1 MALDQFVMS
10 NVGWLWLVTLVI
22 AVIALLIGGA
32 ALTWAFWLQGRLRKV
47 NAEYKALVAGTSGGD
62 LEQILHEHIASVR
75 DTAGRLED
83 LETLARQTDLA
94 SRRSLQWLGV
104 LRFNPFNDV
113 GGDQSFALALVDG
126 YGNGVVVSSL
136 HMRDVTR
143 VYAKP
148 LKKWEA
154 EHHLTDEEK
163 QAIANA
169 YALQGQAKKKTE
181 EGA

>member
-1 MALDQFVMS
+1 VVLNSFVMS
-10 NVGWLWLVTLVI
+10 NVGWLWLVTLLV
-22 AVIALLIGGA
+22 AVA
-32 ALTWAFWLQGRLRKV
+32 ALAWAGWLYSRLTKV
-47 NAEYKALVAGTSGGD
+47 DAGYKALVSGTSGGN
-62 LEQILHEHIASVR
+62 LEHILHDHIAQVR
-75 DTAGRLED
+75 ATQQRLEE
-83 LETLARQTDLA
+83 LEALAHQTDLA

-136 HMRDVTR
+136 HMRDMTR

-169 YALQGQAKKKTE
+169 YALQSQAKKKTE
-181 EGA
+181 GGY

>member
-1 MALDQFVMS
+1 MALNQLVIS
-10 NVGWLWLVTLVI
+10 NVGWLWLMT
-22 AVIALLIGGA
+22 LLIAGA
-32 ALTWAFWLQGRLRKV
+32 ALAWAGWLQIRLGKV
-47 NAEYKALVAGTSGGD
+47 NAEYKALVAGTSGGN
-62 LEQILHEHIASVR
+62 LEQILQDHIAQVR
-75 DTAGRLED
+75 DTTERLKE
-83 LETLARQTDLA
+83 LEALAHQTDLA

-136 HMRDVTR
+136 HMRDLTR

-169 YALQGQAKKKTE
+169 YALQSQAKRKD
-181 EGA
+181 

>member
-1 MALDQFVMS
+1 MALNQFVMS
-10 NVGWLWLVTLVI
+10 NISWLWLLTLII
-22 AVIALLIGGA
+22 AGA
-32 ALTWAFWLQGRLRKV
+32 ALAWAGWLHTRLRQV

-62 LEQILHEHIASVR
+62 LEQILHDHIAEVR
-75 DTAGRLED
+75 ATMQRLEE
-83 LETLARQTDLA
+83 LEALAHQTDLA

-169 YALQGQAKKKTE
+169 YALQSQARKKD
-181 EGA
+181 

>member
-1 MALDQFVMS
+1 MALNQFVID
-10 NVGWLWLVTLVI
+10 NAGWLWLVTLVL
-22 AVIALLIGGA
+22 AVIALLIAGA
-32 ALTWAFWLQGRLRKV
+32 ALAWAFWLQRRLRRV
-47 NAEYKALVAGTSGGD
+47 GAEYRALVAGTSGGN
-62 LEQILHEHIASVR
+62 LEQILNDHIAQVR
-75 DTAGRLED
+75 ATTHRLEE

-104 LRFNPFNDV
+104 LRFNPFEEV

-126 YGNGVVVSSL
+126 YGKGVVVSSL
-136 HMRDVTR
+136 HMRDLTR

-169 YALQGQAKKKTE
+169 YALQGQTKKKD
-181 EGA
+181 

>member
-1 MALDQFVMS
+1 MALNQFVM
-10 NVGWLWLVTLVI
+10 NNAGWLWLVTSLI
-22 AVIALLIGGA
+22 AVAALLIAGA
-32 ALTWAFWLQGRLRKV
+32 ALAWAFWLQRRLRGV

-62 LEQILHEHIASVR
+62 LEQILHDHIAQVR
-75 DTAGRLED
+75 ATTQRLGE
-83 LETLARQTDLA
+83 LETLAHQTDLA
-94 SRRSLQWLGV
+94 SRRSLQWLGA
-104 LRFNPFNDV
+104 LRFNPFDEV

-169 YALQGQAKKKTE
+169 YALQGQATKKD
-181 EGA
+181 

>member
-1 MALDQFVMS
+1 MALNQFVMS
-10 NVGWLWLVTLVI
+10 NVGWLWLVTSLI
-22 AVIALLIGGA
+22 AAGALA
-32 ALTWAFWLQGRLRKV
+32 WAGWLHARLGKV

-62 LEQILHEHIASVR
+62 LEQVLHDHIAEVR
-75 DTAGRLED
+75 RTGQRLD
-83 LETLARQTDLA
+83 ALENLAHQTDLA

-136 HMRDVTR
+136 HMREMTR

-148 LKKWEA
+148 LKNWEA

-169 YALQGQAKKKTE
+169 YALQRQEARSD
-181 EGA
+181 

>member
-1 MALDQFVMS
+1 MVCDVINCRWCAGL
-10 NVGWLWLVTLVI
+10 GWLAAYPAAASQHRIRGPAHAFHEALVT
-22 AVIALLIGGA
+22 
-32 ALTWAFWLQGRLRKV
+32 
-47 NAEYKALVAGTSGGD
+47 GTSGGN
-62 LEQILHEHIASVR
+62 LEQILHDHIAEVR
-75 DTAGRLED
+75 NTAQRLEE
-83 LETLARQTDLA
+83 LEALARQTDLA

-104 LRFNPFNDV
+104 LRFNPFDDV
-113 GGDQSFALALVDG
+113 GGDQSFAVALVDG
-126 YGNGVVVSSL
+126 YGNGVVISSL

-169 YALQGQAKKKTE
+169 YALQKQ
-181 EGA
+181 

>member
-1 MALDQFVMS
+1 MALNQFVMD
-10 NVGWLWLVTLVI
+10 NAGWLWLVTLLI
-22 AVIALLIGGA
+22 AVIALLIAGA
-32 ALTWAFWLQGRLRKV
+32 ALAWAFWLQSRLRKV
-47 NAEYKALVAGTSGGD
+47 DAEYRALVAGTSGGD
-62 LEQILHEHIASVR
+62 LEQILHDHIAQVR
-75 DTAGRLED
+75 ATTQRLDE
-83 LETLARQTDLA
+83 LEALARQTDLA

-104 LRFNPFNDV
+104 LRFNPFDEV

-163 QAIANA
+163 QAIVNA
-169 YALQGQAKKKTE
+169 YALQGQAKKKD
-181 EGA
+181 

>member
-1 MALDQFVMS
+1 VALNEFVME
-10 NVGWLWLVTLVI
+10 NAGWLWLVTLLVAI
-22 AVIALLIGGA
+22 GALV
-32 ALTWAFWLQGRLRKV
+32 WAGWLQTRLGKV
-47 NAEYKALVAGTSGGD
+47 KAEYTSLVAGTSGGS
-62 LEQILHEHIASVR
+62 LEQTLHEHIAQVR
-75 DTAGRLED
+75 ATSERLDELD
-83 LETLARQTDLA
+83 RLAHQTDLA

-126 YGNGVVVSSL
+126 YGNGVVISSL
-136 HMRDVTR
+136 HMREMTR

-148 LKKWEA
+148 LKKWES

-169 YALQGQAKKKTE
+169 FAQQSR
-181 EGA
+181 

>member
-1 MALDQFVMS
+1 MALNQFVT
-10 NVGWLWLVTLVI
+10 NNAGWLWLVTALI
-22 AVIALLIGGA
+22 AIFALLVAGA
-32 ALTWAFWLQGRLRKV
+32 GLAWAIWLQGRLRGV

-62 LEQILHEHIASVR
+62 LEQILHDYMARVR
-75 DTAGRLED
+75 DTSQRLEE
-83 LETLARQTDLA
+83 LEALAHQTDLA
-94 SRRSLQWLGV
+94 SRRSLQWLGA
-104 LRFNPFNDV
+104 LRFNPFEEV

-169 YALQGQAKKKTE
+169 YALQSQASKKD
-181 EGA
+181 

>member
-1 MALDQFVMS
+1 MALNQFVMS
-10 NVGWLWLVTLVI
+10 NISWLWFVTLLIAVGALAWAGWLHT
-22 AVIALLIGGA
+22 
-32 ALTWAFWLQGRLRKV
+32 RLKQV
-47 NAEYKALVAGTSGGD
+47 NTEYEALVD
-62 LEQILHEHIASVR
+62 YIAEVR
-75 DTAGRLED
+75 STAQRLEE
-83 LETLARQTDLA
+83 LEALARQTDLA

-104 LRFNPFNDV
+104 LRFNPFDDV

-126 YGNGVVVSSL
+126 YGNGVVISSL

-169 YALQGQAKKKTE
+169 YALQTL
-181 EGA
+181 

>member
-1 MALDQFVMS
+1 MALNQFVMS
-10 NVGWLWLVTLVI
+10 NISWLWLMTSII
-22 AVIALLIGGA
+22 AGA
-32 ALTWAFWLQGRLRKV
+32 ALAWAGWLHTRLRQV

-62 LEQILHEHIASVR
+62 LEQILHGHIAEVR
-75 DTAGRLED
+75 ATIQRLED
-83 LETLARQTDLA
+83 LEALAHQTDLA

-169 YALQGQAKKKTE
+169 YALQSQAKKKE
-181 EGA
+181 

>member
-1 MALDQFVMS
+1 MAQVRSVAQRLDK
-10 NVGWLWLVTLVI
+10 LE
-22 AVIALLIGGA
+22 ALA
-32 ALTWAFWLQGRLRKV
+32 
-47 NAEYKALVAGTSGGD
+47 
-62 LEQILHEHIASVR
+62 H
-75 DTAGRLED
+75 
-83 LETLARQTDLA
+83 QTDLA

-126 YGNGVVVSSL
+126 YGNGVVISSL
-136 HMRDVTR
+136 HMRNMTR

-148 LKKWEA
+148 LKKWES

-169 YALQGQAKKKTE
+169 YALQRQ
-181 EGA
+181 

>member
-1 MALDQFVMS
+1 MPVALNQFVM
-10 NVGWLWLVTLVI
+10 NNAGWLWLVISL
-22 AVIALLIGGA
+22 IALTALLVAGA
-32 ALTWAFWLQGRLRKV
+32 AVAWAFWLQSRLRNV

-62 LEQILHEHIASVR
+62 LEQILNGHIAQVR
-75 DTAGRLED
+75 ATTSRLEE
-83 LETLARQTDLA
+83 LETLAHQTDLA

-104 LRFNPFNDV
+104 LRFNPFEDV

-148 LKKWEA
+148 LKGWEA

-169 YALQGQAKKKTE
+169 YALQGQAKKKD
-181 EGA
+181 

>member
-1 MALDQFVMS
+1 MVFYQPVTN
-10 NVGWLWLVTLVI
+10 NVSWLWLVTLLI
-22 AVIALLIGGA
+22 SGTALVVAGA
-32 ALTWAFWLQGRLRKV
+32 TLAWAIWLHNRLGQV

-62 LEQILHEHIASVR
+62 LEQILHDHMAQVR
-75 DTAGRLED
+75 ATTQRLED

-104 LRFNPFNDV
+104 LRFNPFDDV
-113 GGDQSFALALVDG
+113 GGDQSFALSLVDG
-126 YGNGVVVSSL
+126 YGNGVVMSSL
-136 HMRDVTR
+136 HMRDLTR

-148 LKKWEA
+148 LKNWEA

-169 YALQGQAKKKTE
+169 YALQSQAKKQD
-181 EGA
+181 

>member
-1 MALDQFVMS
+1 MALNQFVM
-10 NVGWLWLVTLVI
+10 NNAGWLWLVTSLI
-22 AVIALLIGGA
+22 ALIALLIAAA
-32 ALTWAFWLQGRLRKV
+32 ALAWAFWLQSRLRNV
-47 NAEYKALVAGTSGGD
+47 NAEYKALVTGTSGGD
-62 LEQILHEHIASVR
+62 LEQILNDHIAQVR
-75 DTAGRLED
+75 ATTNRLEE
-83 LETLARQTDLA
+83 LEKLAHQTDLA

-104 LRFNPFNDV
+104 LRFNPFDDV
-113 GGDQSFALALVDG
+113 GGDQSFVLALVDG

-148 LKKWEA
+148 LKGWEA

-169 YALQGQAKKKTE
+169 YALQGQAKKKD
-181 EGA
+181 

>member
-1 MALDQFVMS
+1 MNQFVMS
-10 NVGWLWLVTLVI
+10 NAAWLWLASLLI
-22 AVIALLIGGA
+22 AIIALLIAVA
-32 ALTWAFWLQGRLRKV
+32 ALAWDFWLQRYLRKV
-47 NAEYKALVAGTSGGD
+47 NAEYKALVAGTSGGN
-62 LEQILHEHIASVR
+62 LEQILNEHIATVH
-75 DTAGRLED
+75 DTVSRLEE

-169 YALQGQAKKKTE
+169 YAMQSQARKKTE
-181 EGA
+181 EGV

>member
-1 MALDQFVMS
+1 VALNQFVMS
-10 NVGWLWLVTLVI
+10 NIGWLWFVTLLI
-22 AVIALLIGGA
+22 AAGALA
-32 ALTWAFWLQGRLRKV
+32 WAGWLHTRLGQV
-47 NAEYKALVAGTSGGD
+47 NTEYEALVAGTSGGN
-62 LEQILHEHIASVR
+62 LEQILHDHIAEVR
-75 DTAGRLED
+75 NTGQRLED
-83 LETLARQTDLA
+83 LEALARQTDLA

-104 LRFNPFNDV
+104 LRFNPFDDV

-126 YGNGVVVSSL
+126 YGNGVVISSL

-169 YALQGQAKKKTE
+169 YALQKQ
-181 EGA
+181 

>member
-1 MALDQFVMS
+1 VALNQFVIS
-10 NVGWLWLVTLVI
+10 NIGWLWLVTLLI
-22 AVIALLIGGA
+22 ASGALAWIA
-32 ALTWAFWLQGRLRKV
+32 WLQFRLAKV
-47 NAEYKALVAGTSGGD
+47 NAEYKALVAGTSGGN
-62 LEQILHEHIASVR
+62 LEQILHDHMAQVR
-75 DTAGRLED
+75 NVTQRLDE
-83 LETLARQTDLA
+83 LEALAHQTDLA

-126 YGNGVVVSSL
+126 YGNGVVISSL
-136 HMRDVTR
+136 HMRNMTR

-169 YALQGQAKKKTE
+169 YALQRQ
-181 EGA
+181 

>member
-1 MALDQFVMS
+1 MALNQFVID
-10 NVGWLWLVTLVI
+10 NAGWLWLVTLLV

-32 ALTWAFWLQGRLRKV
+32 ALAWAFWLQSRLRKV
-47 NAEYKALVAGTSGGD
+47 DAEYKALVAGTSGGD
-62 LEQILHEHIASVR
+62 LEQILHDHISQVR
-75 DTAGRLED
+75 ATTQRLDE
-83 LETLARQTDLA
+83 LETLAQQTDLA

-104 LRFNPFNDV
+104 LRFNPFEEV
-113 GGDQSFALALVDG
+113 GGDQSFALAMVDG

-136 HMRDVTR
+136 HMRDLTR

-169 YALQGQAKKKTE
+169 YALQGQAKKKD
-181 EGA
+181 

>member
-1 MALDQFVMS
+1 MALNQFVMS
-10 NVGWLWLVTLVI
+10 NAGWMWLVTFLI
-22 AVIALLIGGA
+22 AGA
-32 ALTWAFWLQGRLRKV
+32 ALLWAGWLHSRLVRV

-62 LEQILHEHIASVR
+62 LEQVLNDHIAQVHA
-75 DTAGRLED
+75 TTQRLEK
-83 LETLARQTDLA
+83 LEELAHQTDLA

-169 YALQGQAKKKTE
+169 YALQSQAKK
-181 EGA
+181 

>member
-1 MALDQFVMS
+1 VALNQFVV
-10 NVGWLWLVTLVI
+10 NNAGWLWLVTSLI
-22 AVIALLIGGA
+22 AVAALLIAGA
-32 ALTWAFWLQGRLRKV
+32 ALAWAFWLQSCLKGV

-62 LEQILHEHIASVR
+62 LEQILHDHMDQVR
-75 DTAGRLED
+75 ATSQRLEE
-83 LETLARQTDLA
+83 LEALAHQTDLA

-104 LRFNPFNDV
+104 LRFNPFDEV

-169 YALQGQAKKKTE
+169 YALQGQATK
-181 EGA
+181 

>member
-1 MALDQFVMS
+1 MALNQFVI
-10 NVGWLWLVTLVI
+10 NNAGWLWLVTLLV
-22 AVIALLIGGA
+22 AAIALLIAAA
-32 ALTWAFWLQGRLRKV
+32 ALAWAFWLQSRLKKV
-47 NAEYKALVAGTSGGD
+47 DAEYKALVAGTSGGD
-62 LEQILHEHIASVR
+62 LERVLHEHIAQVR
-75 DTAGRLED
+75 ATTQRLEE
-83 LETLARQTDLA
+83 LEALAQQTDLA

-104 LRFNPFNDV
+104 LRFNPFDDV

-136 HMRDVTR
+136 HMRDFTR

-169 YALQGQAKKKTE
+169 YSLQGQAKKKD
-181 EGA
+181 

>member
-1 MALDQFVMS
+1 LGQVNTEYEA
-10 NVGWLWLVTLVI
+10 LVT
-22 AVIALLIGGA
+22 
-32 ALTWAFWLQGRLRKV
+32 
-47 NAEYKALVAGTSGGD
+47 GTSGGN
-62 LEQILHEHIASVR
+62 LEQILHDHIAEVR
-75 DTAGRLED
+75 NTAQRLEE
-83 LETLARQTDLA
+83 LEALARQTDLA

-104 LRFNPFNDV
+104 LRFNPFDDV
-113 GGDQSFALALVDG
+113 GGDQSFAVALVDG
-126 YGNGVVVSSL
+126 YGNGVVISSL

-169 YALQGQAKKKTE
+169 YALQKQ
-181 EGA
+181 

>member
-1 MALDQFVMS
+1 MTLNQFVVD
-10 NVGWLWLVTLVI
+10 NAGWLWPVTLLI
-22 AVIALLIGGA
+22 AVA
-32 ALTWAFWLQGRLRKV
+32 ALAWAGWLQARLGKV
-47 NAEYKALVAGTSGGD
+47 DAEYKALVAGTDGGA
-62 LEQILHEHIASVR
+62 LEQVLHDHIAQVR
-75 DTAGRLED
+75 ATAHRLEE
-83 LETLARQTDLA
+83 LEALAHQTDLA

-104 LRFNPFNDV
+104 LRFNPFDEV

-136 HMRDVTR
+136 HMRDMTR

-169 YALQGQAKKKTE
+169 YALQSQAKKKD
-181 EGA
+181 

>member
-1 MALDQFVMS
+1 VALNQFVMS
-10 NVGWLWLVTLVI
+10 NIGWLWLVTLLI
-22 AVIALLIGGA
+22 AAGALA
-32 ALTWAFWLQGRLRKV
+32 WAGWLHIRLKQV
-47 NAEYKALVAGTSGGD
+47 NTEYEALVAGTSGGN
-62 LEQILHEHIASVR
+62 LEQILHDHIAEVR
-75 DTAGRLED
+75 NTAQRLED
-83 LETLARQTDLA
+83 LEALARQTDLA

-104 LRFNPFNDV
+104 LRFNPFDDV

-126 YGNGVVVSSL
+126 YGNGVVISSL

-169 YALQGQAKKKTE
+169 YALQKQ
-181 EGA
+181 

>member
-1 MALDQFVMS
+1 MALNQFVMS
-10 NVGWLWLVTLVI
+10 NIGWLWFVTLLIAAGALAWAGWLHTRLRQVNTEYEALVT
-22 AVIALLIGGA
+22 
-32 ALTWAFWLQGRLRKV
+32 
-47 NAEYKALVAGTSGGD
+47 GTSGGN
-62 LEQILHEHIASVR
+62 LEQILHDHIAEVR
-75 DTAGRLED
+75 NTAQRLEE
-83 LETLARQTDLA
+83 LEALARQTDLA

-104 LRFNPFNDV
+104 LRFNPFDDV
-113 GGDQSFALALVDG
+113 GGDQSFAVALVDG
-126 YGNGVVVSSL
+126 YGNGVVISSL

-169 YALQGQAKKKTE
+169 YALQKQ
-181 EGA
+181 

>member
-1 MALDQFVMS
+1 MTLNQFVMS
-10 NVGWLWLVTLVI
+10 NISWLWLMTSII
-22 AVIALLIGGA
+22 ASA
-32 ALTWAFWLQGRLRKV
+32 ALAWAGWLHTRLRQV

-62 LEQILHEHIASVR
+62 LEQILHGHIAEVR
-75 DTAGRLED
+75 ATIQRLEE
-83 LETLARQTDLA
+83 LEALAHQTDLA

-169 YALQGQAKKKTE
+169 YALQSQARK
-181 EGA
+181 

>member
-1 MALDQFVMS
+1 VSLNQFVMS
-10 NVGWLWLVTLVI
+10 NIGWLWLVSLLV
-22 AVIALLIGGA
+22 AAGALA
-32 ALTWAFWLQGRLRKV
+32 WAGWLQIRLGKV
-47 NAEYKALVAGTSGGD
+47 NAEYKALVAGTSGGS
-62 LEQILHEHIASVR
+62 LEQILHDHIAQVR
-75 DTAGRLED
+75 ATSERLDE

-104 LRFNPFNDV
+104 IRFNPFNDV

-126 YGNGVVVSSL
+126 YGNGVVISSL

-148 LKKWEA
+148 LRKWESG
-154 EHHLTDEEK
+154 HHLTDEEK

-169 YALQGQAKKKTE
+169 YALQGK
-181 EGA
+181 